1 MQRSKSAEKD
11 RRLEKSKGG
20 GNMDEIKI
28 FTIEEAAET
37 LKTRPSTIKSLIKE
51 GKLSAKKIGSRWILT
66 ENDLRK
72 FLNLEEKE

>member
-1 MQRSKSAEKD
+1 M
-11 RRLEKSKGG
+11 G
-20 GNMDEIKI
+20 EIKI

-66 ENDLRK
+66 ERRDLRK
-72 FLNLEEKE
+72 FLNLKEKE

>member
-1 MQRSKSAEKD
+1 M
-11 RRLEKSKGG
+11 G
-20 GNMDEIKI
+20 EIKI

-66 ENDLRK
+66 ERRDLRK
-72 FLNLEEKE
+72 FLNFEEKE

>member
-1 MQRSKSAEKD
+1 MQ
-11 RRLEKSKGG
+11 
-20 GNMDEIKI
+20 EIKI

-51 GKLSAKKIGSRWILT
+51 GKLSAKKIGGRWILT

-72 FLNLEEKE
+72 TCPEFISGFLNLEEKE

>member
-1 MQRSKSAEKD
+1 MQEINLLKKSAGYK
-11 RRLEKSKGG
+11 RL
-20 GNMDEIKI
+20 KI

-37 LKTRPSTIKSLIKE
+37 LKTRTSTIKSLIKE
-51 GKLSAKKIGSRWILT
+51 GKLSAKKIGGRWILT

>member
-1 MQRSKSAEKD
+1 MQ
-11 RRLEKSKGG
+11 
-20 GNMDEIKI
+20 EIKI

-51 GKLSAKKIGSRWILT
+51 GKLSAKKIGGRWILT

>member
-1 MQRSKSAEKD
+1 VQ
-11 RRLEKSKGG
+11 
-20 GNMDEIKI
+20 EIKI
-28 FTIEEAAET
+28 FTIEETAET
-37 LKTRPSTIKSLIKE
+37 LKTRPSTVKSLIKE

>member
-1 MQRSKSAEKD
+1 
-11 RRLEKSKGG
+11 
-20 GNMDEIKI
+20 MDEINLLTKIAGYKRLKI

-51 GKLSAKKIGSRWILT
+51 GKLSAKKIGGRWILT